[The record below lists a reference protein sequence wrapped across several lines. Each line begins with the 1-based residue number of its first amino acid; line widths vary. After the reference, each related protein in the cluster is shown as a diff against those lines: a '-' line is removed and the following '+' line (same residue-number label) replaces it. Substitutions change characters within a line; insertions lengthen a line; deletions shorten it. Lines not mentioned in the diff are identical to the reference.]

1 MSAELSVDDR
11 VALQELFTRY
21 AWAID
26 TADWD
31 GYAGVFVPD
40 ALLGMNERRYRGRQ
54 EIWDYVH
61 ELTSDPSW
69 PGRQHYNGNI
79 YIEDG
84 DASRC
89 TLRTYGEIV
98 YRERDGSNHFR
109 SIGFYRDIC
118 VKIDGEWFF
127 EQRLWQV
134 CEPDAVHRY
143 RM

>member
-1 MSAELSVDDR
+1 MTTGLSATDR
-11 VALQELFTRY
+11 FALQELFARY

-40 ALLGMNERRYRGRQ
+40 ALLGMNESRYQGRQ
-54 EIWDYVH
+54 EIWDYVR
-61 ELTSDPSW
+61 ELTSDPAW

-79 YIEDG
+79 YLEEG
-84 DASRC
+84 DDTHC
-89 TLRTYGEIV
+89 KLRTYGEIV
-98 YRERDGSNHFR
+98 YRERDSSCHFR

-118 VKIDGEWFF
+118 VKIDGEWMFQ
-127 EQRLWQV
+127 QRLWEV
-134 CEPDAVHRY
+134 CDPDSIGKY